1 MQALLDSFIQE
12 INKIDDAGELRRLLI
27 ALKKEQIELADR
39 ESERL
44 RAQAETALLY
54 QQLLDEAHITANKNS
69 IPFDTL
75 SVKETSGMRFGS
87 PASTTRGMKEAEM
100 DRIGRMIA
108 RLIREGEDAVPAVKE
123 EVIALCRQFPLYPE
137 L

>member
-1 MQALLDSFIQE
+1 
-12 INKIDDAGELRRLLI
+12 
-27 ALKKEQIELADR
+27 
-39 ESERL
+39 
-44 RAQAETALLY
+44 
-54 QQLLDEAHITANKNS
+54 
-69 IPFDTL
+69 
-75 SVKETSGMRFGS
+75 
-87 PASTTRGMKEAEM
+87 MKEAEM